1 MSLRCR
7 VSGFSVFVATLLISG
22 FFVPFSEAQQPTS
35 AGKVLTV
42 ERIYSQQGLSGRL
55 TRGLEWTSEGKQL
68 SASEA
73 KGTGRDAK
81 TEFWGMH
88 DHPRGGRFPSA
99 RDKQHS

>member
-7 VSGFSVFVATLLISG
+7 VSGFSVFVATLLISA

-42 ERIYSQQGLSGRL
+42 ERIYSQRGLSGRL
-55 TRGLEWTSEGKQL
+55 TRGLAWTSDVKQL
-68 SASEA
+68 IYFEA

-81 TEFWGMH
+81 TELWAM
-88 DHPRGGRFPSA
+88 DAPSRRRRPHVGA
-99 RDKQHS
+99 